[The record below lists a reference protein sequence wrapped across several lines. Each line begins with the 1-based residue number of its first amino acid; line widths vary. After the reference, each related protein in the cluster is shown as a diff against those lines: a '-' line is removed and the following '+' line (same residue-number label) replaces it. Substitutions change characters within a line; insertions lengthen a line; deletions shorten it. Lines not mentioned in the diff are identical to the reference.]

1 MTAVALCVGLV
12 AIAVTGAWTGL
23 GQGAEIADPGA
34 VTSWGLPVAR
44 FVHNMAMSAAVAA
57 TVLAATT
64 VPPHQGRRRRS
75 RKAAEEAAEHPLFGR
90 TLHIA
95 MLSSVVW
102 TVSAVAVLVL
112 TYSELAGQ
120 PLSSSEQFS
129 TGFFGYVQSIPTGQA
144 WMAVVIIAAIFAT
157 VVSAVRSTAGL
168 FFVSVLGLAGI
179 VPMALVGHSASGD
192 DHTAAVNSLG
202 LHLLGVVLWVGGLI
216 VLLLLSPE
224 IARQAR
230 LLRAGEQ
237 GGPEILGT
245 LMRRYS
251 VLAGLSLGTVA
262 ASGVVNASLRIQSW
276 DQLLTTSYGL
286 IISAKAI
293 SILALAVIGW
303 MHREWV
309 IPRLAGSLE
318 GPAARRSGDA
328 GSAAPGAGATSS
340 DATSPTA
347 APGPTASRL
356 LWQLVLVEVALMSA
370 VVGVS
375 AILSRT
381 SPPES
386 EELPPDASPARL
398 LTGYDLPPQ
407 PDVENWLTLMRPNW
421 LWIAICVFLA
431 IWYVRAMVRLIRRGD
446 HWPIAR
452 TLSFLSGLVL
462 LTWITSGG
470 PAVYGMVLFS
480 GHMVQHMVLTMVVP
494 LFLVL
499 GAPVTLALKSL
510 PARTDG
516 TRGAREWILWFVHS
530 RFARVVAHPVVA
542 AANFAGSII
551 LFYYTP
557 IFGLALEYHAGH
569 ELMNIHFILIG
580 FIFAEVMIGKDPL
593 PARPPHALRLVILL
607 ATMAFHAFVA
617 VAMTSSA
624 ALIEASWFGNIG
636 HDWGFSALEDQQRGG
651 ELMWGLGEIPT
662 MVMAVFVAVQWS
674 RDDRRETTRLDREAD
689 RTGDAELHEYN
700 DMFERLATADRPA
713 DRPAD
718 TTSDRTPPSDK
729 TPGRPDRTPENEER
743 P

>member
-1 MTAVALCVGLV
+1 MWSAPLPLTAVALCVGLA

-57 TVLAATT
+57 AILAATT
-64 VPPHQGRRRRS
+64 VPPLQGRRRRS
-75 RKAAEEAAEHPLFGR
+75 RKTAEEASEHPLFGR

-95 MLSSVVW
+95 LLSSVVW
-102 TVSAVAVLVL
+102 TVSAVTVLVL

-120 PLSSSEQFS
+120 PLSSSDQFS

-144 WMAVVIIAAIFAT
+144 WMAVVLIAAIFAT
-157 VVSAVRSTAGL
+157 VVSAVRSTASL
-168 FFVSVLGLAGI
+168 FFVSILGLAGI

-276 DQLLTTSYGL
+276 DQLLTTSYGVM
-286 IISAKAI
+286 ISAKTI
-293 SILALAVIGW
+293 SILALGAIGW

-318 GPAARRSGDA
+318 GSGTRRSGDA
-328 GSAAPGAGATSS
+328 GSAAPGAGDKSS
-340 DATSPTA
+340 DATSPSGS
-347 APGPTASRL
+347 PGATMSRL

-370 VVGVS
+370 VVGIS

-446 HWPIAR
+446 GWPIAR

-462 LTWITSGG
+462 LAWITSGG

-557 IFGLALEYHAGH
+557 LFGLALEYHAGH

-713 DRPAD
+713 DRPSD
-718 TTSDRTPPSDK
+718 TTSERTPTSDRTPES
-729 TPGRPDRTPENEER
+729 EER